1 MRWVLSI
8 SILFYAAGVRAQQDP
23 AEPVDLEFLEY
34 LGSLVFGGEGWV
46 GPEDMVVP
54 LDTGS
59 AGEGAAATGESAAA
73 TGESAAAA
81 AKRAPAERRVQ
92 YEDAFERDLA
102 EEPDD
107 AG

>member
-8 SILFYAAGVRAQQDP
+8 SILFYAAGVRAQEDP

-54 LDTGS
+54 LD
-59 AGEGAAATGESAAA
+59 AGAAGSAAA
-73 TGESAAAA
+73 TGEGAASTGE
-81 AKRAPAERRVQ
+81 KRVQ